1 MYFNFPPLN
10 IRRAV
15 HKFVKANPAAYS
27 SFLKA
32 KRPVP
37 RLAYP
42 FLRLI
47 FTVFSLLSMKTIN
60 HPGLQLKE
68 KLKAADI
75 KAKFLAAK
83 IGVANSQFV
92 DILNG
97 KRRLT
102 PRVAIGLE
110 SELGIRAL
118 DLVRLQAEY
127 DLAAEKMLEMTE
139 MVEVA
144 KAGRA
149 RAF

>member
-1 MYFNFPPLN
+1 M
-10 IRRAV
+10 
-15 HKFVKANPAAYS
+15 KAS
-27 SFLKA
+27 
-32 KRPVP
+32 V
-37 RLAYP
+37 
-42 FLRLI
+42 
-47 FTVFSLLSMKTIN
+47 
-60 HPGLQLKE
+60 HPGTVLKKRLKE
-68 KLKAADI
+68 
-75 KAKFLAAK
+75 AKIRANFLAGK

-110 SELGIRAL
+110 RELGIRAI

-127 DLAAEKMLEMTE
+127 DLATEK

-144 KAGRA
+144 ELSKDSRA